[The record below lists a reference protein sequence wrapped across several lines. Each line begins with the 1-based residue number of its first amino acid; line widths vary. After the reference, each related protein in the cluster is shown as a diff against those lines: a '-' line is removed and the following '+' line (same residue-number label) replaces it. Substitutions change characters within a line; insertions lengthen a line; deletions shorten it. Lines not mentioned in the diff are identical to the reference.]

1 MSQQKTWPAVELN
14 GALALVTGAGS
25 GIGRATAL
33 AFAAKGAKVLC
44 ADIDMESA
52 EKTAAG
58 CAERGADGAALTV
71 DVADREA
78 MRALAAEVESAH
90 GPLDVLVNNAGVGMS
105 GRFLAMTPEDWDW
118 ILGINLG
125 GVINGCRAFA
135 PSMVKRGR
143 GHVVNVSSGLAYTP
157 RATEPGYVTSKAAV
171 LALSRCLRADWY
183 DSGVGVSAICP
194 GVINTAIVKV
204 TRYRGE
210 RANPRAIAQVQKLFA
225 ERGHPPE
232 LVASSIIDAIERNRA
247 VVPVGVEARVGWAL
261 NRVLPTRLG
270 DRMARTSLRGV

>member
-1 MSQQKTWPAVELN
+1 MAAKQAWPAVDID

-25 GIGRATAL
+25 GIGEATAL
-33 AFAAKGAKVLC
+33 AFAAKGGRVLC
-44 ADIDMESA
+44 ADIDLPAA
-52 EKTAAG
+52 EKTAAA
-58 CAERGADGAALTV
+58 CAERGVEGVAFGV
-71 DVADREA
+71 DVADRVA
-78 MRALAAEVESAH
+78 MFELAREVERDH
-90 GPLDVLVNNAGVGMS
+90 GTLDVLVNNAGVGMS
-105 GRFLAMTPEDWDW
+105 GRFLATTPEDWDW

-125 GVINGCRAFA
+125 GVINGCHAFA
-135 PSMVKRGR
+135 PSMVERGR

-157 RATEPGYVTSKAAV
+157 RATEPAYVTSKAAV

-183 DSGVGVSAICP
+183 EAGVGVSAICP

-210 RANPRAIAQVQKLFA
+210 RAEPRAVAQVQKLFA

-232 LVASSIIDAIERNRA
+232 LVADAIVGAVERNQA
-247 VVPVGVEARVGWAL
+247 VVPVGVEARIGWAL

-270 DRMARTSLRGV
+270 DRMARTSLRGL